1 MPVGV
6 PLKAAIVRAS
16 KELLVRHGL
25 GGWTIEE
32 VSKQAPCAKGLVIYH
47 FQSKVNLLAE
57 TAAVLRA
64 ERIARRLA
72 ALRQDGAAALDALW
86 STIHAEV
93 KSGEFAA
100 WMAVS
105 ALPDQPIH
113 QSLRPT
119 PDEIGRLQAAF
130 ARSLAIENPKIA
142 ETLESVL
149 AGFQTAL
156 LHDHDPAGVR
166 EVYHQFW
173 LSLIPM

>member
-1 MPVGV
+1 
-6 PLKAAIVRAS
+6 LKAEIVRAS
-16 KELLVRHGL
+16 RDLLVRHGL

-47 FQSKVNLLAE
+47 YQSRANLLAE
-57 TAAVLRA
+57 TAAVLRQ
-64 ERIARRLA
+64 ERITRRLA

-100 WMAVS
+100 WMALS
-105 ALPDQPIH
+105 ALPDEPIH
-113 QSLRPT
+113 QALRPT
-119 PDEIGRLQAAF
+119 ADEIDQLQSGF
-130 ARSLAIENPKIA
+130 VRSLAIENPKSA

-156 LHDHDPAGVR
+156 LHDHNPGAVR
-166 EVYHQFW
+166 EVYYQFW
-173 LSLIPM
+173 LSLLPQ